1 MNNIALIAGS
11 SNKTLATK
19 ISKCLEVPLTDT
31 IATVFSNGERYVS
44 IKESVRHKDV
54 FVIQSASNEQTN
66 DHLMELFLILDALKR
81 ASCRRVTVVMPCYPY
96 ARQDRKTESR
106 ISISA
111 KVVADLMQTVG
122 MDRLLTAELHSPQIG
137 GFFNVPVDNLYTN
150 RIFLPFIKRKYPDN
164 NICVVAPDA
173 GGVKVAKHYAGR
185 LGCEVAMIYKNRSG
199 PGEIKEMNLIGDVTD
214 KNCIIVDDMAD
225 TCGTLCKATDLVLN
239 YGAASV
245 EAYCTHAIL
254 SGAAIDTLNKSE
266 LRKLYLTDTV
276 YNPRT
281 QDTNKIFILS
291 AAELFAEAISGIHSE
306 KSLSYLFDM

>member
-1 MNNIALIAGS
+1 
-11 SNKTLATK
+11 
-19 ISKCLEVPLTDT
+19 
-31 IATVFSNGERYVS
+31 
-44 IKESVRHKDV
+44 
-54 FVIQSASNEQTN
+54 
-66 DHLMELFLILDALKR
+66 
-81 ASCRRVTVVMPCYPY
+81 
-96 ARQDRKTESR
+96 
-106 ISISA
+106 
-111 KVVADLMQTVG
+111 
-122 MDRLLTAELHSPQIG
+122 
-137 GFFNVPVDNLYTN
+137 
-150 RIFLPFIKRKYPDN
+150 
-164 NICVVAPDA
+164 
-173 GGVKVAKHYAGR
+173 
-185 LGCEVAMIYKNRSG
+185 MIYKNRSG